1 MRAPL
6 KTALASWAPSIN
18 IIIIIIIII
27 ILLLLL
33 YGREIRRLLRKEV
46 GCKNRPRDVRSCQ
59 PTPREEGGANLGSRL
74 GGRNCKSEIKD
85 TWCIIFLRG
94 DCSALMRP

>member
-27 ILLLLL
+27 TTILLIINL
-33 YGREIRRLLRKEV
+33 YV
-46 GCKNRPRDVRSCQ
+46 CS
-59 PTPREEGGANLGSRL
+59 TYSRL
-74 GGRNCKSEIKD
+74 CPKKNSRV
-85 TWCIIFLRG
+85 
-94 DCSALMRP
+94 SAGALNL

>member
-27 ILLLLL
+27 NNNVAL
-33 YGREIRRLLRKEV
+33 
-46 GCKNRPRDVRSCQ
+46 S
-59 PTPREEGGANLGSRL
+59 
-74 GGRNCKSEIKD
+74 
-85 TWCIIFLRG
+85 IFLK
-94 DCSALMRP
+94 L

>member
-27 ILLLLL
+27 MEL
-33 YGREIRRLLRKEV
+33 EDE
-46 GCKNRPRDVRSCQ
+46 
-59 PTPREEGGANLGSRL
+59 AF
-74 GGRNCKSEIKD
+74 KD
-85 TWCIIFLRG
+85 
-94 DCSALMRP
+94 MYQK

>member
-27 ILLLLL
+27 I
-33 YGREIRRLLRKEV
+33 EIR
-46 GCKNRPRDVRSCQ
+46 D
-59 PTPREEGGANLGSRL
+59 
-74 GGRNCKSEIKD
+74 KSSDI
-85 TWCIIFLRG
+85 TR
-94 DCSALMRP
+94 M

>member
-27 ILLLLL
+27 IIYLPKL
-33 YGREIRRLLRKEV
+33 V
-46 GCKNRPRDVRSCQ
+46 GIVLTACKNFGSLDVVILKALNPAATDWMGCRGRP
-59 PTPREEGGANLGSRL
+59 
-74 GGRNCKSEIKD
+74 
-85 TWCIIFLRG
+85 
-94 DCSALMRP
+94 

>member
-27 ILLLLL
+27 TTILLIINL
-33 YGREIRRLLRKEV
+33 YV
-46 GCKNRPRDVRSCQ
+46 CS
-59 PTPREEGGANLGSRL
+59 TYSRL
-74 GGRNCKSEIKD
+74 CPKKNPRVPAG
-85 TWCIIFLRG
+85 
-94 DCSALMRP
+94 ALNL